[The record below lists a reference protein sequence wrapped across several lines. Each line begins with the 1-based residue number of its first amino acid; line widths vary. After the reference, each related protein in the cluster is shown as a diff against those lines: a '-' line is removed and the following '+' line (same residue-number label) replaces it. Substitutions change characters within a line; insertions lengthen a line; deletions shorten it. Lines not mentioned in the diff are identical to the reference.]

1 MRSKM
6 PKLAFQLVLGLL
18 LMAFTFAAC
27 NNKKKDEK
35 KIETDTTIQKPVDPG
50 NLSDTIT
57 TLMDTVTQ
65 KPVDPGN

>member
-1 MRSKM
+1 M
-6 PKLAFQLVLGLL
+6 PKLAFQAALGLL

-35 KIETDTTIQKPVDPG
+35 KTETDTTIQKPVDPG
-50 NLSDTIT
+50 NLTDTTT